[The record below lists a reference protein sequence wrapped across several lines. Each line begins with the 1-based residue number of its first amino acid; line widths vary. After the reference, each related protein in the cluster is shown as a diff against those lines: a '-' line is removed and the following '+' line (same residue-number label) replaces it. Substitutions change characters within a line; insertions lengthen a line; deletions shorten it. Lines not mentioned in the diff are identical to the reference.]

1 MPQPTIRP
9 IQEDD
14 WASILALQAEAYYAL
29 APEDQSVLRSKQRLG
44 PTSCLVASRGSE
56 IIGYCLAHPWTG
68 EQPAGLYRCYAQPA
82 GEDCLY
88 IHDVVVS
95 PQAQG
100 TGIAGRFLTR
110 LETLARKDRRKQI
123 SLVAVQGADRFWAR
137 HHFQPRASTKD
148 LSEYG
153 EQAVYMCRPLD

>member
-1 MPQPTIRP
+1 M
-9 IQEDD
+9 
-14 WASILALQAEAYYAL
+14 
-29 APEDQSVLRSKQRLG
+29 
-44 PTSCLVASRGSE
+44 
-56 IIGYCLAHPWTG
+56 
-68 EQPAGLYRCYAQPA
+68 YRCYAQPA

-95 PQAQG
+95 PKAQG
-100 TGIAGRFLTR
+100 AGIARRFLAQ
-110 LETLARKDRRKQI
+110 LETLARKNRRKQI